1 MDSLWLR
8 HQCSECLAIDG
19 RVWAQHHLYR
29 IMIYDAKATFNSS
42 PYIKRKVEETSKF
55 FCHVAQKQMFSLP
68 FWHYGLL
75 FQTMTQVRCTEIMY
89 QCWLR
94 YTKVTEGTCVRAVQV
109 PTLITFAHTFFF
121 YHDKSNSNKYSL
133 QTVNR
138 KLFQSRVSEQK
149 LTLLWE
155 RLWNLLPWFRMFCT
169 LSKALNPKI
178 IKSFYFR
185 QAVLIPLNYGQELND
200 LKILSNLCFWF
211 HFQHNDE
218 RKPTTSVW
226 YLQRVTVQYV
236 FGSVCCV

>member
-1 MDSLWLR
+1 MHWNHVPVLAQVHKGHRGNMCPGSPSSNTNNI
-8 HQCSECLAIDG
+8 CS
-19 RVWAQHHLYR
+19 Y
-29 IMIYDAKATFNSS
+29 
-42 PYIKRKVEETSKF
+42 
-55 FCHVAQKQMFSLP
+55 
-68 FWHYGLL
+68 
-75 FQTMTQVRCTEIMY
+75 
-89 QCWLR
+89 
-94 YTKVTEGTCVRAVQV
+94 
-109 PTLITFAHTFFF
+109 FFF

-185 QAVLIPLNYGQELND
+185 QAVLIPLNCGQEWND